1 MSGLVAPSGAPLS
14 QRKVREAAARHQDAL
29 VTLTQAF
36 SLFLRL
42 GFFGRLGWLLF
53 GARVFGP
60 KPREGQ

>member
-1 MSGLVAPSGAPLS
+1 MSGLVAPNGAPLS
-14 QRKVREAAARHQDAL
+14 QRKVRTAVEQQQEAL

-60 KPREGQ
+60 KPKEAR

>member
-1 MSGLVAPSGAPLS
+1 MNGLVSPSGAPLS
-14 QRKVREAAARHQDAL
+14 QRKVREAVDGHHDAL

-42 GFFGRLGWLLF
+42 GFWGRLGWLLF

-60 KPREGQ
+60 RPSEGR